1 MSSLINVPSIKLD
14 IQITKQQLPT
24 LTINYNKFY
33 TFYSKKKKKSI
44 VIAEYKHNSKSDDPF
59 ADARV
64 PTNHKIYFST
74 NIIIFKQV
82 YLI

>member
-33 TFYSKKKKKSI
+33 TFYIKKIKSSL
-44 VIAEYKHNSKSDDPF
+44 IAEYKHNSKSDDPF

-64 PTNHKIYFST
+64 PANHKIYFST